1 MAVVFDRLDYV
12 HDVFRRERTGDG
24 LGTASVPDGREDFS
38 VRVEVDMKAL
48 ARMAGRAARNRGG
61 VSVDGPLRV
70 KVVSRSRTPA

>member
-12 HDVFRRERTGDG
+12 HDVFRKEKTGDG
-24 LGTASVPDGREDFS
+24 LGTASVPDGREEFS

-48 ARMAGRAARNRGG
+48 ARIAGKAARNKKG

-70 KVVSRSRTPA
+70 RVVSRSRIPA